1 MVIALDPEFGK
12 EMLEEKSKSVE
23 LDETVD
29 SAGRDDCKEFPE
41 FGVNEL
47 SSVDEATSVD
57 TYKID
62 VAKIKKLKANNLSGL
77 RLGIILRTFIE

>member
-1 MVIALDPEFGK
+1 MVIALDPVSGK
-12 EMLEEKSKSVE
+12 EIFEERSKSVE
-23 LDETVD
+23 LDETVV

-41 FGVNEL
+41 FVVKEL

-62 VAKIKKLKANNLSGL
+62 VAKIKKLKANNLTGL